1 MNTKLN
7 TQPNETAVMQTYARY
22 PLTLTGGS
30 GCRVHDD
37 KGMEY
42 LDFISGIAVNTLGHA
57 HPRLSQAL
65 CSQAGSMLHC
75 SNLFHIP
82 QQQALATRLCSLSGL
97 HQAFFCN
104 SGAEANEA
112 AIKLARKY
120 FYDRNSPRRNIIT
133 ATQSFHGRTINTL
146 TATGQDKVKI
156 GFDPLPPGFS
166 HVPLNDMAALTA
178 AVNGHTAA
186 ILLEPLQ
193 GEGGVNTAH
202 ADYLQQVRALCDE
215 HGILLLLDEVQTGI
229 GRCGTM
235 FAYEQADIRPDI
247 LTLAKGLGGGVPI
260 GAMLANESVAPS
272 FGPGTHGSTFG
283 GNPLSCTAA
292 LTVLDVIEEEQ
303 LLANCVNRSAQLT
316 TGLEALRITY
326 PIIREVR
333 GAGLLIG
340 AALDEA
346 SEIMAADIIV
356 ACREA
361 GLLILP
367 AGPQVLRF
375 LPPLNVTA
383 AEVDEALAIL
393 TTALQAVCK
402 GVQA

>member
-1 MNTKLN
+1 MNTQKN
-7 TQPNETAVMQTYARY
+7 QDAVMQTYARY
-22 PLTLTGGS
+22 PLTLVSGS
-30 GCRVHDD
+30 GCRVRDD
-37 KGMEY
+37 AGHEY

-57 HPRLSQAL
+57 HPRLAKAL
-65 CSQAGSMLHC
+65 CGQAANMLHC

-82 QQQALATRLCSLSGL
+82 QQQELAKRLCSLSGL
-97 HQAFFCN
+97 HKDFFCN

-120 FYDRNSPRRNIIT
+120 FFDRSSPRRHIIT

-166 HVPLNDMAALTA
+166 HVPLNDIAALTA
-178 AVNGHTAA
+178 ALTEHTAG

-193 GEGGVNTAH
+193 GEGGVNTAQT
-202 ADYLQQVRALCDE
+202 AYLKQVRELCDK

-235 FAYEQADIRPDI
+235 FAYEQAGIRPDI

-260 GAMLANESVAPS
+260 GAMLADESVAAS

-292 LTVLDVIEEEQ
+292 LTVLDVIEDEG
-303 LLANCVNRSAQLT
+303 LLANCRERSTQLSAD
-316 TGLEALRITY
+316 LEQLGKAY

-340 AALDEA
+340 AALDES
-346 SEIMAADIIV
+346 SETMAADIIT
-356 ACREA
+356 ACRAA

-367 AGPQVLRF
+367 AGPKVLRF
-375 LPPLNVTA
+375 LPPLNVSAT
-383 AEVDEALAIL
+383 EVDEALAKL
-393 TTALQAVCK
+393 ATALK
-402 GVQA
+402 GVSA